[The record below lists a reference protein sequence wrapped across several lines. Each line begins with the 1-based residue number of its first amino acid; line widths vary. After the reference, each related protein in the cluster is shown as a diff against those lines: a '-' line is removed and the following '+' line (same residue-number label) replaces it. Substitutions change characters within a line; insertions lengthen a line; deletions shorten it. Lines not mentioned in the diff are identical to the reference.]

1 MPLCFSY
8 FLYAFVCR
16 NKNRLKQRE
25 YRIYFHLVCRFYHH
39 PEKYKER
46 VAISSK
52 MLQFKETILRY
63 WTDSK
68 TNIFKNYFDAV
79 FGTIGLIIIP
89 AISFFTILVI
99 DEKSWANYTFPLFS
113 ICFAGLYDTYG
124 RYEPDSPKNVKLAI
138 RAIIDMVAFIVTC
151 VLTNVNLIW
160 LSLVPSM
167 LLLLC
172 GLGLSIEAYTQVKY
186 AIEISEWAI
195 LGEEDDDSAV

>member
-1 MPLCFSY
+1 M
-8 FLYAFVCR
+8 
-16 NKNRLKQRE
+16 
-25 YRIYFHLVCRFYHH
+25 
-39 PEKYKER
+39 
-46 VAISSK
+46 
-52 MLQFKETILRY
+52 
-63 WTDSK
+63 
-68 TNIFKNYFDAV
+68 
-79 FGTIGLIIIP
+79 
-89 AISFFTILVI
+89 
-99 DEKSWANYTFPLFS
+99 
-113 ICFAGLYDTYG
+113 
-124 RYEPDSPKNVKLAI
+124 AI